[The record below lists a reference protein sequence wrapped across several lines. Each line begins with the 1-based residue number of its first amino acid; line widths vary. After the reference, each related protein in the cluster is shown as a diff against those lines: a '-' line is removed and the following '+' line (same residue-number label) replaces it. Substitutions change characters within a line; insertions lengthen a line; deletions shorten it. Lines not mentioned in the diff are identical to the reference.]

1 MLEVLGLIVKLV
13 PVATS
18 LIEQLSAAGV
28 NTGPASDVAALIAG
42 LTPTVATLV
51 TTIEQIR
58 AQTETQYPEV
68 WSGIRTDWMVTLA
81 KWNNLQGV

>member
-1 MLEVLGLIVKLV
+1 MDLAILGLITQLV

-18 LIEQLSAAGV
+18 LISQLSSAKAGSQTQAILDLV
-28 NTGPASDVAALIAG
+28 AG

-58 AQTETQYPEV
+58 SQTETQAPEV
-68 WSGIRTDWMVTLA
+68 WANVRTDWMVTLA